1 MDHGACDVGP
11 REESAGAAAAAHVL
25 CCALRLSCQCLR
37 ALCCVFDACCSKR
50 WLVFGSVAA
59 HRSGCIKRA
68 AAFILVC
75 RLLLP
80 PALQADPTFRTR
92 QKTET
97 AFRCFA
103 I

>member
-1 MDHGACDVGP
+1 
-11 REESAGAAAAAHVL
+11 VL
-25 CCALRLSCQCLR
+25 ILRC
-37 ALCCVFDACCSKR
+37 
-50 WLVFGSVAA
+50 VAA

-68 AAFILVC
+68 AAFIVVC

-80 PALQADPTFRTR
+80 LALQANPTLLS
-92 QKTET
+92 QQELET